1 LPGLKRSSRAEE
13 GGEGRERMILRGRV
27 WKFGNDVDTDVIIP
41 VQYTTSTD
49 PQELGRHCMEGI
61 DPEFPKKVRPGDILV
76 ASKNFGCGSSR
87 EPAPIAIKA
96 IGISCIIAKT
106 FARIFYRNG
115 FNVGLPLLESEDA
128 PDRIE
133 EGHEIE
139 VNLDTGEIRDLSL
152 GQSFQAKPIPPFMQD
167 LIRDGGL
174 MNHLAKKL
182 NLQGSPGSRKES

>member
-1 LPGLKRSSRAEE
+1 
-13 GGEGRERMILRGRV
+13 MILRGRV

-41 VQYTTSTD
+41 VKYCTSTD

-61 DPEFPKKVRPGDILV
+61 DPDFPKKVRPGDIMV
-76 ASKNFGCGSSR
+76 ANKNFGCGSSR

-96 IGISCIIAKT
+96 IGIACIIAKT

-115 FNVGLPLLESEDA
+115 FNVGLPLLECEDA
-128 PDRIE
+128 SDHIE

-139 VNLDTGEIRDLSL
+139 VNLDTGEIRDLYL
-152 GQSFQAKPIPPFMQD
+152 KQSFQAKPIPPFMQD

-182 NLQGSPGSRKES
+182 DLREGSASRRMV